1 MKKQIWKYYF
11 SVFIILI
18 LVLFSYFYFSDEI
31 IGINKTVNW
40 AWDFTNFVFWLE
52 LTIYLTVIFLMVY
65 VLTKILVQ
73 IINYFTK

>member
-1 MKKQIWKYYF
+1 MKQQFWKYYF
-11 SVFIILI
+11 FVIITLI
-18 LVLFSYFYFSDEI
+18 LVLFSCFYFSEGI
-31 IGINKTVNW
+31 VGINKTVNW

-52 LTIYLTVIFLMVY
+52 LIIYLTVIFLMVY